1 MLKFFTLSF
10 WLTLRPA
17 PLFQNYEIVLTCLF
31 GLFIIAS
38 IVFLFIKN
46 DKRLDSYLKKR
57 LGRFQKMF
65 LTLGAAGFVLLF
77 FTYEKAYV
85 FGARFWYLVWIL
97 GLLTWL
103 GFIIFDLVKKMPE
116 ERKTDKERAGFEKY
130 LPKKK

>member
-1 MLKFFTLSF
+1 MLKFLAPSF

-17 PLFQNYEIVLTCLF
+17 PLFQNYEIVLISLF

-38 IVFLFIKN
+38 IVFKFIRM
-46 DKRLDSYLKKR
+46 DKRTDSYLKKR
-57 LGRFQKMF
+57 FERFQKMF

-97 GLLTWL
+97 GLLVWL
-103 GFIIFDLVKKMPE
+103 GFIIFDLVKNMP
-116 ERKTDKERAGFEKY
+116 KERIADKNKESFEKY
-130 LPKKK
+130 LPKRK